1 MKLCYR
7 GVEYDYNPPIL
18 EVSESELTGKYRG
31 CPTRFSY
38 VRHLPIPQPVA
49 ELKYRGNTYQTTS
62 QGRIEQITQKPDSIF
77 KKLKALSQ
85 PINSRAKARRNLLQ
99 EAARAHKENIQNSL
113 LHRLQVAKAR
123 GDERLIHQLEDEM
136 HQLA

>member
-7 GVEYDYNPPIL
+7 GVEYDYNPPML
-18 EVSESELTGKYRG
+18 EVSESELTGRYRG
-31 CPTRFSY
+31 CPTQFSY

-49 ELKYRGNTYQTTS
+49 ELKYRGNAYRTTAK
-62 QGRIEQITQKPDSIF
+62 GRIEQIAEQADSIF

-85 PINSRAKARRNLLQ
+85 PADSMAKARRNLLQ
-99 EAARAHKENIQNSL
+99 EAARNHQENIQKNL
-113 LHRLQVAKAR
+113 LHRLQVAKAQ
-123 GDERLIHQLEDEM
+123 GNERLIHQLEDEM